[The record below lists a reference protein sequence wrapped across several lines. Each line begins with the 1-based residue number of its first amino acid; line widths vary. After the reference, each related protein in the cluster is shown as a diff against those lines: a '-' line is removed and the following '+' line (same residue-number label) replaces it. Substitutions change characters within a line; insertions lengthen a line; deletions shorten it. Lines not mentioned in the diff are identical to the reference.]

1 MVELWNLNATLVHI
15 GLQNLQIMPKLY
27 LGPGLSRRVHQA
39 LSRRLEQFM
48 AVNAEA
54 PAPREELPLTENPPL
69 SANAGAVDTESEK
82 GEEHGNHPT
91 IPQRKSTS
99 HRQRKKIGM
108 MTDHG
113 LPD

>member
-1 MVELWNLNATLVHI
+1 MRELLI
-15 GLQNLQIMPKLY
+15 QNQRKER
-27 LGPGLSRRVHQA
+27 S
-39 LSRRLEQFM
+39 M
-48 AVNAEA
+48 A
-54 PAPREELPLTENPPL
+54 
-69 SANAGAVDTESEK
+69 
-82 GEEHGNHPT
+82 T